1 MKSLYFRA
9 VMAKTLIKNGQ
20 VLLAEPFMLDPFFRR
35 SVVLLCE
42 HHDQGSMG
50 FILNKSIDVK
60 LNDLVSEFPSFDA
73 DVFYGGPVQTD
84 TLHYIHN
91 VGDLLEDSLPICRG
105 VWWGGDFDKLK
116 LLASA
121 SLIMPENIRFFV
133 GYAGWSSGQLDE
145 EMESGSWMTANMDP
159 NYVFKA
165 NPQGLWSQVMYNKGN
180 LYEVLSELP
189 EDVCWN

>member
-145 EMESGSWMTANMDP
+145 EMESGSWMTAHMDP